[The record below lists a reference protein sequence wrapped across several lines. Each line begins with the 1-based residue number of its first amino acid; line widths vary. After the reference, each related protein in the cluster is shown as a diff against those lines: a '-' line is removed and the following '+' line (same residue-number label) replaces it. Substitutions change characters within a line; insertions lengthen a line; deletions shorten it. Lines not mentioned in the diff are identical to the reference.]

1 MHTAYIIAAVVAF
14 ICAVKIFIIL
24 VENEIEDDDKRDFY
38 DPKDHD
44 NFLF

>member
-1 MHTAYIIAAVVAF
+1 MHIPYIIAAIIAF

-24 VENEIEDDDKRDFY
+24 VENEIEEEDKGSFY